1 MSEETITI
9 RFLNH
14 FGGGFAQDIKVEKGT
29 TVESFVKKQLSVRS
43 TGGETD
49 GEGEETLSDSPN
61 DYKIRHNRAPAVSNA
76 VLADGDLIVLVP
88 LKQAGA

>member
-1 MSEETITI
+1 MSEELITI

-14 FGGGFAQDIKVEKGT
+14 FGGGFAQDIKVTKGT
-29 TVESFVKKQLSVRS
+29 TVEDFVKKQLSGRS
-43 TGGETD
+43 AGDETD
-49 GEGEETLSDSPN
+49 GEEEALSDSPN
-61 DYKIRHNRAPAVSNA
+61 DYKIRHNRAPAVSSA